1 MASKCG
7 EGWASGGTWI
17 TEGISLAAGG
27 CATAEVAQRVAQKNI
42 TQENIAANPGRGG
55 IWFVLLEHLLAEV
68 YTE

>member
-1 MASKCG
+1 MRQS
-7 EGWASGGTWI
+7 I
-17 TEGISLAAGG
+17 TVPYDFAKQRSSVSHAHS
-27 CATAEVAQRVAQKNI
+27 AERFDCLYAQKNI